1 MKRTFFIYV
10 AAFALLATSCATGT
24 GNATQA
30 ELDAAREAGTRHG
43 EAAAALPSQTM
54 QREKAIFEIRARETR
69 LRNAGF
75 DECADAYIEA
85 AHQALSSK

>member
-1 MKRTFFIYV
+1 MKRIV
-10 AAFALLATSCATGT
+10 IAIIALSILLAGGCSDGT

-30 ELDAAREAGTRHG
+30 EIDAARDAGTRHG
-43 EAAAALPSQTM
+43 RAAATLPSQTM

-75 DECADAYIEA
+75 DDCADAYIEA
-85 AHQALSSK
+85 AHQAISTP